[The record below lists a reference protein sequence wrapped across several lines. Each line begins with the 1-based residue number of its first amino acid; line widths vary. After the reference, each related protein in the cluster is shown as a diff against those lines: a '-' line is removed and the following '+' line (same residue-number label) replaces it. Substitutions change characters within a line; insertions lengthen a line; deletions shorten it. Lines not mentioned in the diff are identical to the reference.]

1 MLLPSPMAVSVYPF
15 RLLSPRSIF
24 SRCKFNFYQAEAGC
38 LSNDCDFMIFKKV
51 EQFDFLPSK
60 TDANSIEQ
68 TISDITQTLMNSSM
82 LREPITM

>member
-1 MLLPSPMAVSVYPF
+1 
-15 RLLSPRSIF
+15 
-24 SRCKFNFYQAEAGC
+24 
-38 LSNDCDFMIFKKV
+38 MIFKKV